1 MNKNIAI
8 LLPYKE
14 QYTDTKAG
22 AASIWV
28 KDYLLESKLSN
39 QTIVYGNLDKTFR
52 PFTKNFK
59 SLNLK
64 GKFIKKNITYTS
76 LLYDEYLKYKFKI
89 IEVHNRPESLLY
101 LIDKKITSK
110 LIFIFHN
117 NPQDL
122 RGSST
127 VKERMFIA
135 ENTDQIY
142 FVSNWVKKNFSK
154 TYRINIETI
163 VIFYTLL

>member
-1 MNKNIAI
+1 MDKKIAI

-28 KDYLLESKLSN
+28 KDYFLESKLSKN
-39 QTIVYGNLDKTFR
+39 TFIFGNLEKKFK

-64 GKFIKKNITYTS
+64 GKFIKKNITYTM
-76 LLYDEYLKYKFKI
+76 LLYEEYLKQKFRI

-101 LIDKKITSK
+101 LISNDISPNDIAP
-110 LIFIFHN
+110 LIG
-117 NPQDL
+117 
-122 RGSST
+122 GS
-127 VKERMFIA
+127 RF
-135 ENTDQIY
+135 
-142 FVSNWVKKNFSK
+142 
-154 TYRINIETI
+154 
-163 VIFYTLL
+163 